1 MSKKD
6 LKQLDNQV
14 RNQKKNKN
22 GKFENIKEFV
32 QKTIK
37 NEQRMGYHV

>member
-32 QKTIK
+32 QKAIK
-37 NEQRMGYHV
+37 NELRRGYHV